1 MTRLGLTGN
10 HDGGS
15 DALRDAAVIAKQ
27 SSERWWDAQICRLR
41 GLVALSGGEVSE
53 SEAWLLKS
61 LQTAQQQRLIA
72 PDDGGAD
79 VFAHV
84 RDFASPIGGIERG
97 DPVSC
102 VVTTDDRTGKPRAR
116 SIMRLPKEQFTGTV
130 TAYSVGRGFGFIAP
144 DSSFLDDVY
153 VYESNL
159 KASGIDK
166 LETGDRVS
174 FELLPKHPAKPRRLA
189 VNLQIMESSQ
199 G

>member
-1 MTRLGLTGN
+1 MKNEGATCFGTIQKVHHL
-10 HDGGS
+10 S
-15 DALRDAAVIAKQ
+15 A
-27 SSERWWDAQICRLR
+27 R
-41 GLVALSGGEVSE
+41 GFCF
-53 SEAWLLKS
+53 
-61 LQTAQQQRLIA
+61 IA
-72 PDDGGAD
+72 PDDGGA

-102 VVTTDDRTGKPRAR
+102 VVTTDDRSGKPRAR
-116 SIMRLPKEQFTGTV
+116 NIMRLPKEQFTGTV
-130 TAYSVGRGFGFIAP
+130 TAYSVGRGLGFIAP

-153 VYESNL
+153 VHESNL
-159 KASGIDK
+159 KAAGIDK